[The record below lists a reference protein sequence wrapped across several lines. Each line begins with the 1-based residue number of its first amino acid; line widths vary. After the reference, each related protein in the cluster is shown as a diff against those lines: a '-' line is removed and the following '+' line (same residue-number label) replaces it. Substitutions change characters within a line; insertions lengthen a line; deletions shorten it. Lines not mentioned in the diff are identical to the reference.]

1 MRKKFLLCCLL
12 LLASL
17 TFLTTSK
24 TSKAITG
31 AGTKEDPYLISTAE
45 DLSFVT
51 GDPTAYYQQT
61 NDIDLGGK
69 LFTGIALTNS
79 TAFQGSYDGKNYK
92 IENLKISTDTYYIGL
107 FGLCKN
113 AEIKNIKL
121 INPQIEYAGSSSG
134 PIIGGIASSATDSTI
149 TNCSVTGDGYIKNLS
164 TGGGIVGKLTNGTV
178 SNCHVTIPLNGNT
191 TTGGIIGYCSGTST
205 IENCY
210 VTNDLT
216 TRNIT
221 SSEVGG
227 IVGSYNGI
235 NLKISKCYSTGN
247 LLSYSKAGGIVGN
260 ERGGK
265 LTVENC
271 FSISNIKVKQIGTY
285 TSIAGGIVGQGTSA
299 KLVNCYFAGTLDA
312 VKKYGLK
319 EYKTSTDNSYYDAQ
333 KNNNVTGYYDFGK
346 LTSTMLKQNTYAGWD
361 FSKVWAIKQDC
372 TYPYLRDLPMPE
384 GVAVV
389 PIEIEAESITV
400 TPTSKHMDLYD
411 VLELSYEILPKNA
424 ADTSVTFSTSDKSVA
439 VINKSNQVVAVGNG
453 SAVITLTT
461 SNGKT
466 AECRITVGTG
476 EGSTKVED
484 ISISPTMKVM
494 NVDDTFLLSATIT
507 PTDATDKEIRWVS
520 TNPDAFTVDSD
531 GKVKAKTVGF
541 GSVVALS
548 KSGCHLAFCNILV
561 KGTSKN
567 LALSATASAS
577 SFYTFKNSSP
587 VDTYIAS
594 KGNDGDTGTYWK
606 LSNYNDG
613 EKFYTLTFPKK
624 ILFNTI
630 KIKEYG
636 TEIDGYKI
644 QIWDEGDWVDIKAGT
659 GIGESYSCNLETNC
673 TNKIRLL
680 ITSRVSDESE
690 RLPAISEFEVY
701 HEVR

>member
-1 MRKKFLLCCLL
+1 MKKKLLLCCLFL
-12 LLASL
+12 LTSL

-31 AGTKEDPYLISTAE
+31 TGTKEDPYLISTAE
-45 DLSFVT
+45 DLSFVA
-51 GDPTAYYQQT
+51 GDPTAHYQQT
-61 NDIDLGGK
+61 NDIDLGGE
-69 LFTGIALTNS
+69 LFSGIALTS
-79 TAFQGSYDGKNYK
+79 SPAFEGSYDGKNYK
-92 IENLKISTDTYYIGL
+92 IENLKIRTDSYYMGL

-121 INPQIEYAGSSSG
+121 INPEIEYTGNKSG
-134 PIIGGIASSATDSTI
+134 PLIGGIVASARDSTI
-149 TNCSVTGDGYIKNLS
+149 TNCSVTGDGYIKNRT
-164 TGGGIVGKLTNGTV
+164 TGGGIVGVLSNGTV
-178 SNCHVTIPLNGNT
+178 SNCHVSIPIRDNHTI
-191 TTGGIIGYCSGTST
+191 GGIVGACSGTST

-210 VTNDLT
+210 ATNDLT
-216 TRNIT
+216 THNVT
-221 SSEVGG
+221 GTQAGG
-227 IVGSYNGI
+227 IVGLYSGK
-235 NLKISKCYSTGN
+235 NLTISKCYSTGS
-247 LLSYSKAGGIVGN
+247 LLSYSYAGGIVGVGKSGTLTVENCYSISDIKVTQIGTNSSKAGGI
-260 ERGGK
+260 
-265 LTVENC
+265 
-271 FSISNIKVKQIGTY
+271 IGLN
-285 TSIAGGIVGQGTSA
+285 SSS

-312 VKKYGLK
+312 KDNYGLRDGM
-319 EYKTSTDNSYYDAQ
+319 TTDCYFDVQ
-333 KNNNVTGYYDFGK
+333 KNNNVANYAYGK
-346 LTSTMLKQNTYAGWD
+346 MTSAMLKQSTYVNWD
-361 FSKVWAIKQDC
+361 FSKVWAIRQDS

-384 GVAVV
+384 GVAVF
-389 PIEIEAESITV
+389 PIDVEVESITV

-411 VLELSYEILPKNA
+411 VLDLSYEILPKNA

-507 PTDATDKEIRWVS
+507 PTDATDKEICWVS

-531 GKVKAKTVGF
+531 GRVKAKAVGF

-577 SFYTFKNSSP
+577 SYYTFRNSSP
-587 VDTYIAS
+587 VNTYIAS

-606 LSNYNDG
+606 LSNENEG
-613 EKFYTLTFPKK
+613 EMFYTLSFPQK

-630 KIKEYG
+630 KLKEHG

-644 QIWDEGDWVDIKAGT
+644 QIWDEGDWVDVKVGT
-659 GIGESYSCNLETNC
+659 GIGDSYSCDLETKF
-673 TNKIRLL
+673 TKKIRLL

>member
-1 MRKKFLLCCLL
+1 MKKKLLLVCLFLLT
-12 LLASL
+12 SL

-31 AGTKEDPYLISTAE
+31 TGTKEDPYLISTAE

-51 GDPTAYYQQT
+51 GDPTAHYQQT
-61 NDIDLGGK
+61 NDIDLGGE
-69 LFTGIALTNS
+69 LFSGIALTSNP
-79 TAFQGSYDGKNYK
+79 AFQGSYDGKNYK
-92 IENLKISTDTYYIGL
+92 IENLKISTDAQYIGL
-107 FGLCKN
+107 FGSCKN
-113 AEIKNIKL
+113 AEIKNIRL
-121 INPQIEYAGSSSG
+121 INPQIEYTNNKSG
-134 PIIGGIASSATDSTI
+134 PVIGGIAASATNSTI

-164 TGGGIVGKLTNGTV
+164 IGGGIVGKLGGGTV
-178 SNCHVTIPLNGNT
+178 SNCHVTIPITDNAT
-191 TTGGIIGYCSGTST
+191 MGGIVGSCSGTST

-210 VTNDLT
+210 ATNDLT
-216 TRNIT
+216 IQNVT
-221 SSEVGG
+221 SSKVGG
-227 IVGSYNGI
+227 IVGSFKGS
-235 NLKISKCYSTGN
+235 NLTISKCYSTGK
-247 LLSYSKAGGIVGN
+247 LFSYSIAGGIVGN
-260 ERGGK
+260 ENGGT

-271 FSISNIKVKQIGTY
+271 FSISDIKVKQIGTY
-285 TSIAGGIVGQGTSA
+285 SSKAGGILGQGTSA

-312 VKKYGLK
+312 VKNYGLK
-319 EYKTSTDNSYYDAQ
+319 EYKAATDSSYFDVQ
-333 KNNNVTGYYDFGK
+333 KNNNVTDYTYGK
-346 LTSTMLKQNTYAGWD
+346 MTSAMLKQSTYVNWD
-361 FSKVWAIKQDC
+361 FSKIWAIKQDC

-411 VLELSYEILPKNA
+411 VLDLSYEILPKNA
-424 ADTSVTFSTSDKSVA
+424 ADTAVTFSTSNKSVA

-476 EGSTKVED
+476 EGGTKVED
-484 ISISPTMKVM
+484 INISPTMKVM
-494 NVDDTFLLSATIT
+494 NINDTFPLSVVIT
-507 PTDATDKEIRWVS
+507 PTDATDKEVRWVS

-531 GKVKAKTVGF
+531 GKVKAKAVGF

-561 KGTSKN
+561 KGTSTN
-567 LALSATASAS
+567 LALNAAASAS
-577 SFYTFKNSSP
+577 SYYTFKNSSP

-613 EKFYTLTFPKK
+613 EMFYTLTFPQK

-630 KIKEYG
+630 KIKEHG

-644 QIWDEGDWVDIKAGT
+644 QIWDEGDWVDVKVGT
-659 GIGESYSCNLETNC
+659 GIGDSYSCDLETKS
-673 TNKIRLL
+673 TKKIRLL

>member
-1 MRKKFLLCCLL
+1 MRKKILLCCLFL
-12 LLASL
+12 LTSL

-24 TSKAITG
+24 ISKAITG
-31 AGTKEDPYLISTAE
+31 TGTEEDPYLISTVE
-45 DLSFVT
+45 DLNFVT
-51 GDPTAYYQQT
+51 GDPTAHYQQT
-61 NDIDLGGK
+61 NDIDFGGE
-69 LFTGIALTNS
+69 LFSGIALTS
-79 TAFQGSYDGKNYK
+79 SPAFQGTYDGKNYK
-92 IENLKISTDTYYIGL
+92 IENLKISSKSTYIGL

-113 AEIKNIKL
+113 AEIKNIRL
-121 INPQIEYAGSSSG
+121 INPQIEYTGASSG
-134 PIIGGIASSATDSTI
+134 PMIGGIAASATNSTI

-164 TGGGIVGKLTNGTV
+164 TGGGIVGKLASGTV
-178 SNCHVTIPLNGNT
+178 SNCHVTIPLSGNS
-191 TTGGIIGYCSGTST
+191 TTGGIVGFCSGTST

-210 VTNDLT
+210 ATSDLT

-221 SSEVGG
+221 GSEVGG
-227 IVGSYNGI
+227 IVGSFNGI

-247 LLSYSKAGGIVGN
+247 LFSYSYAGGIMGTGSS
-260 ERGGK
+260 GGTQ
-265 LTVENC
+265 TVENC
-271 FSISNIKVKQIGTY
+271 FSISDIKVKQIGTY
-285 TSIAGGIVGQGTSA
+285 TSKAGGIVGQGTST

-312 VKKYGLK
+312 VKNYGLK
-319 EYKTSTDNSYYDAQ
+319 EYKTATDCYFDVQ
-333 KNNNVTGYYDFGK
+333 KNNNVTDYTYGK
-346 LTSTMLKQNTYAGWD
+346 MTSAMIKQNTYVNWD

-411 VLELSYEILPKNA
+411 VLDLSYEILPKNA
-424 ADTSVTFSTSDKSVA
+424 ADTAVTFSTSNKSVA
-439 VINKSNQVVAVGNG
+439 VINKSNQVVAVGSG

-476 EGSTKVED
+476 EGSIKVED
-484 ISISPTMKVM
+484 MSISPTIKVL
-494 NVDDTFLLSATIT
+494 NVNDTFPLSVTIT

-531 GKVKAKTVGF
+531 GKVKAKAVGF

-561 KGTSKN
+561 KGTSTN
-567 LALSATASAS
+567 LALNAAASAS
-577 SFYTFKNSSP
+577 SYYTFKNSSP

-630 KIKEYG
+630 KIKEHG

-644 QIWDEGDWVDIKAGT
+644 QIWDEGDWVDVKAGT
-659 GIGESYSCNLETNC
+659 GIGDSYSCDLETKS
-673 TNKIRLL
+673 TKKIRLL

>member
-1 MRKKFLLCCLL
+1 MKKKFLLCCLL
-12 LLASL
+12 LLTSL

-31 AGTKEDPYLISTAE
+31 TGTKEDPYLISTAD
-45 DLSFVT
+45 DLRLVA
-51 GDPTAYYQQT
+51 GDPTAHYQQT
-61 NDIDLGGK
+61 NDIDLGGE
-69 LFTGIALTNS
+69 LFSGIALTS
-79 TAFQGSYDGKNYK
+79 SPAFQGTYDGKNYK
-92 IENLKISTDTYYIGL
+92 IKNLKISTDSHYIGL
-107 FGLCKN
+107 FGSCKN

-121 INPQIEYAGSSSG
+121 INPEIEYTGNKNG
-134 PIIGGIASSATDSTI
+134 PVIGGIAASATDSTI
-149 TNCSVTGDGYIKNLS
+149 TNCSVSGDGYIKNLS
-164 TGGGIVGKLTNGTV
+164 TGGGIVGVLSSGTV
-178 SNCHVTIPLNGNT
+178 SNCYVSIPIRDNR
-191 TTGGIIGYCSGTST
+191 TTGGIVGICYGTSI
-205 IENCY
+205 IEDCY
-210 VTNDLT
+210 TTSDLI
-216 TRNIT
+216 TRNNN
-221 SSEVGG
+221 SSA
-227 IVGSYNGI
+227 
-235 NLKISKCYSTGN
+235 
-247 LLSYSKAGGIVGN
+247 AGGIVGN
-260 ERGGK
+260 HAGNKLTISKCYSSGDLLSYSCAGGIVGYE
-265 LTVENC
+265 LGASITVENC
-271 FSISNIKVKQIGTY
+271 YSISNIKVKQIGTY
-285 TSIAGGIVGQGTSA
+285 SSRAGGILGQGNSA

-312 VKKYGLK
+312 KDNYGLR
-319 EYKTSTDNSYYDAQ
+319 EPGGETDCYFDVQ
-333 KNNNVTGYYDFGK
+333 KNNNVRYYTHGK
-346 LTSTMLKQNTYAGWD
+346 MTSAMIKQSTYINWD

-411 VLELSYEILPKNA
+411 VLDLSYEILPKNA
-424 ADTSVTFSTSDKSVA
+424 ADTAVTFSTSNKSVA
-439 VINKSNQVVAVGNG
+439 VINKSNQVIAIGNG

-466 AECRITVGTG
+466 AECKITVGTG

-484 ISISPTMKVM
+484 MSISPTIKVM
-494 NVDDTFLLSATIT
+494 NVDDTFQLSATIT
-507 PTDATDKEIRWVS
+507 PADATDKEIRWVS

-531 GKVKAKTVGF
+531 GKVKAKAVGF

-561 KGTSKN
+561 KGTSTN
-567 LALSATASAS
+567 LALNAAASAS
-577 SFYTFKNSSP
+577 SYYTFKNSSP

-606 LSNYNDG
+606 LSNYNEG
-613 EKFYTLTFPKK
+613 EMFYTLTFPQK

-630 KIKEYG
+630 KIKEHG

-644 QIWDEGDWVDIKAGT
+644 QIWDEGDWVDVKAGT